1 MTATDTASAPGAEQ
15 FHHHNQSSERTK
27 MSITDEM
34 RKAKRARLVALFG
47 ADTGNGIADIHERRA
62 LEDAVG
68 VFPDIVVVESVEPPD
83 GYAGPDF
90 SMALDEEGNI
100 DVDAAL
106 DILRAHQSA
115 RSGTR

>member
-1 MTATDTASAPGAEQ
+1 MTT
-15 FHHHNQSSERTK
+15 
-27 MSITDEM
+27 TDEM

-62 LEDAVG
+62 LEDAIG

-106 DILRAHQSA
+106 DILRAASE
-115 RSGTR
+115 RPVRDPLKINPPVEETGGPMMLTTM

>member
-1 MTATDTASAPGAEQ
+1 
-15 FHHHNQSSERTK
+15 

-34 RKAKRARLVALFG
+34 RKAKRAGLVALFG

-62 LEDAVG
+62 LEEAIG
-68 VFPDIVVVESVEPPD
+68 VYPEATVVESVEPPD
-83 GYAGPDF
+83 GYDGPDF

-100 DVDAAL
+100 DCEAAL